1 MTPKRQPYL
10 RPPLLAPDW
19 PDSTRKHLTVT
30 SRGKALIVVA
40 HDGPDDPLV
49 RLERLGPD
57 EYGLSIRWHDD
68 RWQRLPVAGTLDKL
82 VAVLRADYSSLL
94 AAV

>member
-1 MTPKRQPYL
+1 MPN
-10 RPPLLAPDW
+10 PDAEVLQHRLHQHDDW
-19 PDSTRKHLTVT
+19 KHLTVT
-30 SRGKALIVVA
+30 SRGKTLIVVA

-49 RLERLGPD
+49 RL
-57 EYGLSIRWHDD
+57 RWHDD
-68 RWQRLPVAGTLDKL
+68 RRQRLPVAGTVDKL